1 VAKFETVDAYI
12 ASFPPDA
19 RPPLDAVRTAIRA
32 AAPGT
37 EEKVSYDIPTYTLNG
52 ERVVY
57 FAGWKRHISVY
68 PIPAADAELDAALA
82 PYKAARGTLRFPLDK
97 PIPLDLIG
105 TVAATLLQHARA
117 RAATNSP

>member
-1 VAKFETVDAYI
+1 MAKFETVDAYI
-12 ASFPPDA
+12 ASFPPETQ
-19 RPPLDAVRTAIRA
+19 RSLDAVRAAIRA

-37 EEKVSYDIPTYTLNG
+37 EEKISYDIPTYTLNG

-57 FAGWKRHISVY
+57 FAGWKHHISVY

-117 RAATNSP
+117 RTVS

>member
-1 VAKFETVDAYI
+1 VAKFQTVDNYI
-12 ASFPPDA
+12 ASFPPDT
-19 RPPLDAVRTAIRA
+19 RRILEGVRGAIRA

-37 EEKVSYDIPTYTLNG
+37 EEKISYDIPTYTLNG

-57 FAGWKRHISVY
+57 FAGWKHHISVY
-68 PIPAADAELDAALA
+68 PIPAGDAELDAALA

-105 TVAATLLQHARA
+105 TVATTLLEHARA
-117 RAATNSP
+117 RTVS

>member
-12 ASFPPDA
+12 ASFPPDT
-19 RPPLDAVRTAIRA
+19 RRTLEAIRAAIRA

-37 EEKVSYDIPTYTLNG
+37 EEKISYDIPTYLLDG

-57 FAGWKRHISVY
+57 FAGWKHHISVY

-82 PYKAARGTLRFPLDK
+82 PYKAARGTLRFPLGK
-97 PIPLDLIG
+97 PVPIDLIG
-105 TVAATLLQHARA
+105 TVAATLLEHARA
-117 RAATNSP
+117 RTAP